1 MTYRE
6 RNERMRKARDDL
18 GEELRTVPSGLATI
32 IESIP
37 PRTEPPPLPPNWLH
51 NEILERYRVLAHAKL
66 EEGMNVL
73 EIGSGSHALATVP
86 LAYMVGEKGRVVA
99 VEIERWRYFP
109 SIMRATG
116 LWGRVIPLACD
127 ARRLPFPFDFFDVSL
142 CVHGIRSM
150 HNSSNIVQILREMLR
165 VSRRIFV
172 AESLPIAKTK
182 AQAAHLE
189 MYNLRE
195 EIFELVLGTKDDI
208 HYLPFKKVSE
218 LVKKAGGRITN
229 SKVLDIGLP
238 HYLAFIPKDYVE
250 KIKDKKKRKRLIKR
264 WQVAYGKLMEH
275 GEEHPPVAVL
285 HAVRA
290 RFRS

>member
-1 MTYRE
+1 MKR
-6 RNERMRKARDDL
+6 
-18 GEELRTVPSGLATI
+18 
-32 IESIP
+32 IP
-37 PRTEPPPLPPNWLH
+37 LRTEPAPLPSDWLH
-51 NEILERYRVLAHAKL
+51 SEILERYRVVAHARL

-73 EIGSGSHALATVP
+73 EIGSGSHALATVS
-86 LAYMVGEKGRVVA
+86 LAYMVGETGRVVA

-116 LWGRVIPLACD
+116 LTRRVIPLACD
-127 ARRLPFPFDFFDVSL
+127 ARHLPFPSEFFDISL
-142 CVHGIRSM
+142 CVHGMRSM
-150 HNSSNIVQILREMLR
+150 HSNSNIVQILGEMIR
-165 VSRRIFV
+165 VSRRIFL

-195 EIFELVLGTKDDI
+195 EIFEARLGTKDDI
-208 HYLPFKKVSE
+208 HYLPLRKVSE
-218 LVKKAGGRITN
+218 LVKKAGGRITS

-238 HYLAFIPKDYVE
+238 HYLAFIPKEYVE
-250 KIKDKKKRKRLIKR
+250 KVKDMEKRNRLIEK
-264 WQVAYGKLMEH
+264 WQVAYRKILEH

-290 RFRS
+290 